1 LETQFDAT
9 ATEFEKPI
17 KIKYN
22 ICVSEESS
30 QVNTQIDGCLVT
42 WGISFLEE
50 WDLLVFLHRHR
61 NSLLTVEQISLL
73 LGYGTSAMSQALRTL
88 ETAGLVRRSRSSQG
102 IRFSRLVASVDAD
115 REDCF
120 ELLLSLLKK
129 PLARDLVARRLARA
143 PAAVRRL
150 RRSGL
155 YLT

>member
-1 LETQFDAT
+1 M
-9 ATEFEKPI
+9 

-22 ICVSEESS
+22 IGVSEDSS
-30 QVNTQIDGCLVT
+30 LINTQIDGCLAT

-73 LGYGTSAMSQALRTL
+73 LGSGTSAVSQALRTL
-88 ETAGLVRRSRSSQG
+88 ETAGLVRRSRSSRG
-102 IRFSRLVASVDAD
+102 IRFNRLVASVDAA
-115 REDCF
+115 RQDCF
-120 ELLLSLLKK
+120 ELLMDLLKK
-129 PLARDLVARRLARA
+129 PLVRDRLARRLARA
-143 PAAVRRL
+143 PATVRGL